1 MSSPHSPT
9 RNANRL
15 DNADHH
21 LGHEDEEEGHEVE
34 GAISPA
40 GRGQRR

>member
-9 RNANRL
+9 GNANRL

-21 LGHEDEEEGHEVE
+21 LGHEDEEEGHKVE
-34 GAISPA
+34 RAVSPA
-40 GRGQRR
+40 GRGERL